1 MKFAL
6 LAVISAVSASPVEVE
21 KRAWLTGYKMMTAD
35 DSTPPPTPSTRVT
48 KLFKIV
54 LGTETAKQYRYR
66 LRFTQLDGYANP
78 TAIIMNALPNSN
90 GVVRF
95 FTTDYL
101 TEEWNA
107 VASTVTMDRI
117 IPGSGVWQNE
127 VTFNVACSS
136 SGTVN
141 NLAYAGDFTFTCTN
155 QV

>member
-6 LAVISAVSASPVEVE
+6 LAVIAAIYASPVEVE
-21 KRAWLTGYKMMTAD
+21 KRAWMTGTKIFTNGN
-35 DSTPPPTPSTRVT
+35 SSPSTRVT

-66 LRFTQLDGYANP
+66 LRFTQLVGYANP
-78 TAIIMNALPNSN
+78 TAIIMSALPNSN

-95 FTTDYL
+95 YTTD
-101 TEEWNA
+101 TSEEWNA
-107 VASTVTMDRI
+107 VGSTVVLDRI